1 MKNFQWKPAQSLKQ
15 YFTTHIRAAD
25 SPPDEEDCPICIQP
39 WRPTAQEIVQTNCG
53 HVFHRLCLVI
63 WLTQE
68 TDPRS
73 CPNCRDVFFPRAV
86 APNNAVAAP
95 GTNIILN
102 DQGEWDSVPVSE
114 ISFNRMV
121 AFVKYVLTPILD
133 ADEIREQFDI
143 DLHPSRPLRFLR
155 AMTKVCI
162 AGLGL
167 LHFPVNLQQGWMSK
181 LKHHLVDWLTIK
193 FLIATL
199 FMQAHSKLMSSKH
212 WVEALAVRHRLY
224 LSAINSADFGARRPA
239 FLDHIVEHHAMAY
252 EIAIAQRWPG
262 CEFSSVHWRE
272 CDEQGNII
280 YSGQHDSRIVGSI
293 LPFFVGFSD
302 ASASP
307 RPRMYFENGSLWL
320 SEAEVGSITEISL
333 DQASRTVIVHSA
345 AGQTLRVQF
354 VDKLCL
360 LQLEQKQMNC
370 QRLGSPA
377 AAA

>member
-15 YFTTHIRAAD
+15 YFTTHIRPAD
-25 SPPDEEDCPICIQP
+25 PPPDEEDCPICIQP

-199 FMQAHSKLMSSKH
+199 FM
-212 WVEALAVRHRLY
+212 
-224 LSAINSADFGARRPA
+224 
-239 FLDHIVEHHAMAY
+239 
-252 EIAIAQRWPG
+252 
-262 CEFSSVHWRE
+262 
-272 CDEQGNII
+272 
-280 YSGQHDSRIVGSI
+280 
-293 LPFFVGFSD
+293 
-302 ASASP
+302 
-307 RPRMYFENGSLWL
+307 
-320 SEAEVGSITEISL
+320 
-333 DQASRTVIVHSA
+333 
-345 AGQTLRVQF
+345 
-354 VDKLCL
+354 
-360 LQLEQKQMNC
+360 
-370 QRLGSPA
+370 
-377 AAA
+377 